1 MQKLLRGRG
10 SLARLPELMEKLG
23 VSRPLVVGRALAA
36 RLPEMGGVV
45 FSGYHPNP
53 DWADCASAA
62 ALYCSQGCDGL
73 ISLGGG
79 SAMDTA
85 KAVKALLLSED
96 AARALTGE
104 FPSGGPR
111 HIAIPATAGT
121 GAEATQF
128 AVVYVDGVKHS
139 LSHPALLP
147 DGVVLDAAL
156 LDTLPEYHRKA
167 CALDALC
174 QGIESY
180 WARGATEDSRVN
192 AYLAILGV
200 LDNLR
205 PYLAGDAHAAEEMLE
220 AAYRSGKAIQV
231 SRTTAAHAMS
241 YGLTKRLG
249 IAHGHACALTLPF
262 LWEQMVNQE
271 DMLPTLMELA
281 DAMRLGSELVVPR
294 LLCGVLLD
302 LDMTAPALPDPAIL
316 DELAGT
322 VNAERLG
329 NHPVALDRDAIRRI
343 YRRAFTPLSPNEA
356 QACLDIWRYYGRG

>member
-10 SLARLPELMEKLG
+10 SLARLPEMLEKLG
-23 VSRPLVVGRALAA
+23 VSRPLVVGRALVE
-36 RLPEMGGVV
+36 RLPVAAGAVY
-45 FSGYHPNP
+45 SDYHPNP
-53 DWADCASAA
+53 DWADCAAA
-62 ALYCSQGCDGL
+62 ARLYREKECDGL

-85 KAVKALLLSED
+85 KGVKALLLAESPEK
-96 AARALTGE
+96 ALTE
-104 FPSGGPR
+104 DFPAGGPA
-111 HIAIPATAGT
+111 HVAIPATAGT

-128 AVVYVDGVKHS
+128 AVLYVAGRKHS

-147 DGVVLDAAL
+147 DGAVLDADL
-156 LDTLPEYHRKA
+156 LATLPLYHRKA

-180 WARGATEDSRVN
+180 WARAATEDSRVN

-205 PYLAGDAHAAEEMLE
+205 PYLAGDAHAEEAMLE
-220 AAYRSGKAIQV
+220 AAWRSGKAIQV

-241 YGLTKRLG
+241 YGLTQRLH

-262 LWEQMVNQE
+262 LWEQMVNNE

-281 DAMRLGSELVVPR
+281 DAMRLGSELVAPR
-294 LLCGVLLD
+294 LLCGILLD
-302 LDMTAPALPDPAIL
+302 TGMTAPALPDAATL
-316 DELAGT
+316 DELAAT
-322 VNAERLG
+322 VNLERLG
-329 NHPVALDRDAIRRI
+329 NHPVALTQAELRRI
-343 YRRAFTPLSPNEA
+343 YQRALTPLSPNEA
-356 QACLDIWRYYGRG
+356 QACLDIWRYYGS